1 MFERSLHNLFMDL
14 GYPARQL
21 SDRILNPYTEASV
34 SNRTIT
40 VSTIVL
46 VVLFGLTA
54 AARFAVQAFATPM
67 GYGIQRGF
75 EGFRGQ
81 MGPGMMGG
89 FHAPMAYG
97 QGWFYALTSFGMWVF
112 PIMLLGL
119 LIVAIAQNRNPE
131 PQEDPESKGKSK

>member
-1 MFERSLHNLFMDL
+1 M
-14 GYPARQL
+14 
-21 SDRILNPYTEASV
+21 

-46 VVLFGLTA
+46 VVLFALTA
-54 AARFAVQAFATPM
+54 AAHFLVQAFASPM
-67 GYGIQRGF
+67 GFGVRRGF

-81 MGPGMMGG
+81 IGPGMMNG

-97 QGWFYALTSFGMWVF
+97 QGWFHALTSFGMWVF

-119 LIVAIAQNRNPE
+119 LIVAIAQRRNPK
-131 PQEDPESKGKSK
+131 PQEEAEPKEKSK

>member
-1 MFERSLHNLFMDL
+1 MEV
-14 GYPARQL
+14 
-21 SDRILNPYTEASV
+21 SV

-40 VSTIVL
+40 ISSVVL
-46 VVLFGLTA
+46 VILFALTA
-54 AARFAVQAFATPM
+54 AIRFAAEAVSSPMAF
-67 GYGIQRGF
+67 GVRRGI

-112 PIMLLGL
+112 PVMLLGL
-119 LIVAIAQNRNPE
+119 LIVAIAQSRSMVT
-131 PQEDPESKGKSK
+131 EDDGDPKKKSK

>member
-1 MFERSLHNLFMDL
+1 M
-14 GYPARQL
+14 
-21 SDRILNPYTEASV
+21 LNPYTEASV

-119 LIVAIAQNRNPE
+119 LIVAIAQSRNPE

>member
-1 MFERSLHNLFMDL
+1 MEVD
-14 GYPARQL
+14 
-21 SDRILNPYTEASV
+21 V

-46 VVLFGLTA
+46 VVLFALTA
-54 AARFAVQAFATPM
+54 AVRFAVQAFATPM
-67 GYGIQRGF
+67 GYGLQRGF

-89 FHAPMAYG
+89 FHSSMAYG
-97 QGWFYALTSFGMWVF
+97 QGWFYALTGFGMWVF

-119 LIVAIAQNRNPE
+119 LIVAIAQRGTPE
-131 PQEDPESKGKSK
+131 QEEASDSKSKSK

>member
-1 MFERSLHNLFMDL
+1 MEV
-14 GYPARQL
+14 
-21 SDRILNPYTEASV
+21 EV

-40 VSTIVL
+40 VSTVVL
-46 VVLFGLTA
+46 VLLFALTA
-54 AARFAVQAFATPM
+54 AARFAAEAVSGPM
-67 GYGIQRGF
+67 AYGVGRGI

-112 PIMLLGL
+112 PVMLVGL
-119 LIVAIAQNRNPE
+119 LIVAIAQKRSTVT
-131 PQEDPESKGKSK
+131 EDDGDSKKKSK